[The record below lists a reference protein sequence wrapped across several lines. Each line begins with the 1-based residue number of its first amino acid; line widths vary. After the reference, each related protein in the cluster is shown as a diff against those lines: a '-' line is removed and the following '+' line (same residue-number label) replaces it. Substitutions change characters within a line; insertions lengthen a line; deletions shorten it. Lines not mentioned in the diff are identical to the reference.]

1 MRLAKKTRL
10 GGAVLRFWFWGIAG
24 LCGFLLL
31 VFGLAQTVF
40 RFFRLRGR
48 HFLTP
53 DSALPVV
60 WNVGRGGWVMAI
72 IAGFSGGLVIGQLYV
87 NS

>member
-1 MRLAKKTRL
+1 MA
-10 GGAVLRFWFWGIAG
+10 RFFAFGFRELPGFW
-24 LCGFLLL
+24 FLLL

-53 DSALPVV
+53 DSAMPVV
-60 WNVGRGGWVMAI
+60 
-72 IAGFSGGLVIGQLYV
+72 
-87 NS
+87 